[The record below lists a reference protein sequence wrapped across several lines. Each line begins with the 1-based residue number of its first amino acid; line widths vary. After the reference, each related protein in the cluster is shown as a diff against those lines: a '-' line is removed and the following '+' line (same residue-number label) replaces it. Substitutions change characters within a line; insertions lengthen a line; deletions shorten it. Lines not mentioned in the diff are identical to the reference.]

1 MECRRE
7 AEHLLALSLD
17 PMHDYICWL
26 ADGLN
31 PYDFA
36 AQMRVIRLIAVVGG
50 KAGTRRV
57 TSARGRGILGALID
71 GLEERAAW
79 SASRPFSFAQPS
91 IERMNAPT
99 CARARRPSVSC
110 G

>member
-7 AEHLLALSLD
+7 TEHLLALSMD
-17 PMHDYICWL
+17 PMRDYIYWL

-36 AQMRVIRLIAVVGG
+36 AQMRVIRFIAMVGD

-57 TSARGRGILGALID
+57 TSVRGRVSS
-71 GLEERAAW
+71 AA
-79 SASRPFSFAQPS
+79 
-91 IERMNAPT
+91 
-99 CARARRPSVSC
+99 
-110 G
+110 

>member
-1 MECRRE
+1 MEPMECRRE

-36 AQMRVIRLIAVVGG
+36 AQMRVIRLIAVVEG

-57 TSARGRGILGALID
+57 TSARGRVS
-71 GLEERAAW
+71 
-79 SASRPFSFAQPS
+79 SASL
-91 IERMNAPT
+91 
-99 CARARRPSVSC
+99 
-110 G
+110 